1 MEEKIDLFEEE
12 SGGRSRAP
20 LAARMR
26 PRNLDEFVGQSHI
39 LGKGKLL
46 RRMIEADR
54 LSSLIL
60 YGPPGCGKSSLA
72 YAITDMTTSHIKRI
86 NATTSG
92 ASEIRAI
99 CTMAERRRT
108 VLLVDEISH
117 FNKLQ
122 QDGLLAAVEEGNVIL
137 IGTTVYNPFF
147 SIIPAL
153 NSRSHIFELKP
164 LSVDEIKE
172 LIKRAINDKERG
184 LGEYRTGMAD
194 DALNHLARFS
204 GGDARKALNALEI
217 GALSTSAVNGVVE
230 FTLEVAEDSM
240 QKMFFRYD
248 TDEHYDTISAFIK
261 SMRGSDPD
269 ASLYWLAKMI
279 ACGEDPR
286 FIARRIC
293 ICASEDVG
301 NADPMATVLAS
312 AALHIVETIGLPE
325 AGITLA
331 QATTYVASAPKSNAS
346 YVGYRE
352 ATTDVESSRTME
364 VPQNLKEAGYSGARR
379 LKRGES
385 YRYPHA
391 ASTGFVEQEYTPEK
405 RTYYRPTDRGYEK
418 KIREYLRNLRAEE

>member
-1 MEEKIDLFEEE
+1 M
-12 SGGRSRAP
+12 
-20 LAARMR
+20 
-26 PRNLDEFVGQSHI
+26 
-39 LGKGKLL
+39 
-46 RRMIEADR
+46 
-54 LSSLIL
+54 
-60 YGPPGCGKSSLA
+60 
-72 YAITDMTTSHIKRI
+72 
-86 NATTSG
+86 
-92 ASEIRAI
+92 
-99 CTMAERRRT
+99 
-108 VLLVDEISH
+108 
-117 FNKLQ
+117 
-122 QDGLLAAVEEGNVIL
+122 
-137 IGTTVYNPFF
+137 
-147 SIIPAL
+147 
-153 NSRSHIFELKP
+153 
-164 LSVDEIKE
+164 
-172 LIKRAINDKERG
+172 
-184 LGEYRTGMAD
+184 
-194 DALNHLARFS
+194 ARFS

-217 GALSTSAVNGVVE
+217 GVLSTSAVNGVVE

-331 QATTYVASAPKSNAS
+331 QTATYVASAPKSNAS

-405 RTYYRPTDRGYEK
+405 KTYYRPTDRGYEK

>member
-1 MEEKIDLFEEE
+1 MDEKIDLFEEE
-12 SGGRSRAP
+12 SGGRARAP

-26 PRNLDEFVGQSHI
+26 PRNLDEFMGQSHI
-39 LGKGKLL
+39 LGKGRLL

-72 YAITDMTTSHIKRI
+72 YAITDMTASRIKRI

-92 ASEIRAI
+92 TSEIRAI
-99 CTMAERRRT
+99 CAMAERRRT

-122 QDGLLAAVEEGNVIL
+122 QDGLLAAVEEGNVVL

-164 LSVDEIKE
+164 LSTDDIEG
-172 LIKRAINDKERG
+172 LLKRAINDKERG
-184 LGEYRTGMAD
+184 LGEYGISMTD

-217 GALSTSAVNGVVE
+217 GVLSTPATDGVVE

-240 QKMFFRYD
+240 QKMSLRYD
-248 TDEHYDTISAFIK
+248 MDEHYDTISAFIK

-301 NADPMATVLAS
+301 NADPVATVLAS

-331 QATTYVASAPKSNAS
+331 QAATYVASAPKSNAS

-352 ATTDVESSRTME
+352 AKSDVARSRMKE
-364 VPQNLKEAGYSGARR
+364 VPQDLKEAGYSGAQR

-385 YRYPHA
+385 YQYPHA
-391 ASTGFVEQEYTPEK
+391 APTGFVEQEYVAKK

-418 KIREYLRNLRAEE
+418 KIREYLRSLRAGE

>member
-1 MEEKIDLFEEE
+1 
-12 SGGRSRAP
+12 
-20 LAARMR
+20 
-26 PRNLDEFVGQSHI
+26 
-39 LGKGKLL
+39 
-46 RRMIEADR
+46 
-54 LSSLIL
+54 
-60 YGPPGCGKSSLA
+60 
-72 YAITDMTTSHIKRI
+72 
-86 NATTSG
+86 
-92 ASEIRAI
+92 
-99 CTMAERRRT
+99 

-164 LSVDEIKE
+164 LSIDEIEE
-172 LIKRAINDKERG
+172 LINRAINDKERG
-184 LGEYRTGMAD
+184 LGEYGIRMDD
-194 DALNHLARFS
+194 DALKHLARLS
-204 GGDARKALNALEI
+204 AGDARKALNALEI
-217 GALSTSAVNGVVE
+217 GALSTPAVNGVVE

-240 QKMFFRYD
+240 QKMFVRYD

-279 ACGEDPR
+279 ACGEDPS

-312 AALHIVETIGLPE
+312 AALHIVETIGMPE

-352 ATTDVESSRTME
+352 AAKDVASSRTME
-364 VPQNLKEAGYSGARR
+364 VPQDLKEAGYSGAQR

-385 YRYPHA
+385 YKYPHA
-391 ASTGFVEQEYTPEK
+391 ASTGFVEQEYVPEK
-405 RTYYRPTDRGYEK
+405 RAYYRPTDRGYEK
-418 KIREYLRNLRAEE
+418 KIREYLRSLRAGE

>member
-1 MEEKIDLFEEE
+1 
-12 SGGRSRAP
+12 
-20 LAARMR
+20 MR
-26 PRNLDEFVGQSHI
+26 PRNLDEFIGQSHI
-39 LGKGKLL
+39 LGKGRLL

-72 YAITDMTTSHIKRI
+72 YATTDMTASHIKRI

-92 ASEIRAI
+92 TSEIRAI
-99 CTMAERRRT
+99 CAMAERRRT

-164 LSVDEIKE
+164 LSIDEIKE
-172 LIKRAINDKERG
+172 LLKRAINDKERG
-184 LGEYRTGMAD
+184 LGEYGISMTD

-217 GALSTSAVNGVVE
+217 GALSTPATNGVVK

-240 QKMFFRYD
+240 QKMSLRYD

-269 ASLYWLAKMI
+269 ASLYWLAKMV

-301 NADPMATVLAS
+301 NADPVATVLAS
-312 AALHIVETIGLPE
+312 AALHIVETIGMPE

-331 QATTYVASAPKSNAS
+331 QAATYVASAPKSNAS

-352 ATTDVESSRTME
+352 AKSDVARLRTME
-364 VPQNLKEAGYSGARR
+364 VPQDLKEAGYSGAQR

-385 YRYPHA
+385 YKYPHTTP
-391 ASTGFVEQEYTPEK
+391 TGFVEQEYVPKK
-405 RTYYRPTDRGYEK
+405 RSYYRPMDRGYEK
-418 KIREYLRNLRAEE
+418 KIREYLRNLRAGE